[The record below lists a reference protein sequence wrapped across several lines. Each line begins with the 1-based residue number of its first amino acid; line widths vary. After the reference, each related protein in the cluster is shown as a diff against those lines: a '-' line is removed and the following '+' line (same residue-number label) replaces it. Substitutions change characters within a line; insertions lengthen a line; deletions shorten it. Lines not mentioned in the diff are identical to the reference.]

1 MDRIKSILKY
11 GVLIGLMFYTLWLA
25 FDNIDLHPD
34 NESFSGTFRDKFN
47 FIISTWNQSH
57 FGWMLASA
65 LIGILSHFLRS
76 ERWKIQLSAIGYD
89 NIKSLS
95 SFLAVINGYFVNLV
109 IPRGGEISRPVL
121 LNKLEKVPTQ
131 VSIGSVVAERVID
144 LLLLVFLIGVV
155 VVFQLAK
162 FKTFLLDYLSHA
174 PEAGVSEGGGLPLF
188 VLILGGLFIVGVV
201 VIVVL
206 YKFKPELFHALYE
219 KGLSFLGG
227 LKEGLFS
234 ILKLKKRA
242 LYIAYSLGI
251 WGCYFLMIY
260 TVFKS
265 NDYTSS
271 LGLFDALTIF
281 VVGGIAMA
289 IPMPGGAGSYHLLVS
304 AALLTLCGL
313 PDASQ
318 NTAFATIFH
327 GWHTLV
333 IIVSGLIALIVSQKL
348 IKDVQLK
355 E

>member
-1 MDRIKSILKY
+1 MNKLKSILKY
-11 GVLIGLMFYTLWLA
+11 SILTGLMFYTLWLA

-34 NESFSGTFRDKFN
+34 NEEFSGTFREKFN

-76 ERWKIQLSAIGYD
+76 ERWKIQLEAIGYD
-89 NIKSLS
+89 NISSIS

-131 VSIGSVVAERVID
+131 VGIGSVVAERVID

-155 VVFQLAK
+155 VISQLTK
-162 FKTFLLDYLSHA
+162 FKEFIFDYLNSNSGEQKTQSIS
-174 PEAGVSEGGGLPLF
+174 PTIIIMIIVLGLIIF
-188 VLILGGLFIVGVV
+188 TSIF
-201 VIVVL
+201 L
-206 YKFKPELFHALYE
+206 YKTKKDLYLKLKL
-219 KGLSFLGG
+219 KGINLLVG
-227 LKEGLFS
+227 LKEGLLS
-234 ILKLKKRA
+234 VLKLKKRA

-251 WGCYFLMIY
+251 WICYFLMIY
-260 TVFKS
+260 TMFKS
-265 NDYTSS
+265 NSYTDG

-304 AALLTLCGL
+304 AALLTLCSL
-313 PDASQ
+313 PDPSQ

-333 IIVSGLIALIVSQKL
+333 IIVSGLIGLVISQKL